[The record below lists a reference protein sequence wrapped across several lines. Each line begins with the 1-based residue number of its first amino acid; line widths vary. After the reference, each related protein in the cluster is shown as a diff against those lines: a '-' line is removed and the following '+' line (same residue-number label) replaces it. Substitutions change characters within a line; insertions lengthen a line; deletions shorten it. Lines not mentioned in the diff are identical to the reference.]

1 MFNVKLENFEG
12 PLDLLLYFI
21 KRDKIDIYDIPI
33 SKITKEYIDTIN
45 RTKKLNV
52 SIAGEFILMASMLTR
67 LKTRMLLPRKEDEEG
82 FEIDDPRKTLVD
94 QLVQYKTFKN
104 IANQLREIQNNN
116 KDTFYRPNNNL
127 SISDIEH
134 NPTEFLREVS
144 LFDISK
150 IFKEALSN
158 APEDDTFYIERQTI
172 SLTEQRDFIIT
183 NFDKKGTLL
192 LNNLVKQLNNKLEI
206 IVTFLA
212 LLEMIKTSEIICKQK
227 DIFGQIE
234 IKLNITAKA

>member
-1 MFNVKLENFEG
+1 MFTVKLENFEG

-45 RTKKLNV
+45 RAKKLNV
-52 SIAGEFILMASMLTR
+52 GIAGEFILMASMLTR

-82 FEIDDPRKTLVD
+82 LDIDDPRSVLVD

-104 IANQLREIQNNN
+104 IANQLQTIQNNN
-116 KDTFYRPNNNL
+116 KDIFYRPNDINL
-127 SISDIEH
+127 SDIERS
-134 NPTEFLREVS
+134 PTEFLREVS

-158 APEDDTFYIERQTI
+158 APIDDSFYLEKQTI
-172 SLTEQRDFIIT
+172 SLTDQRQFIIS
-183 NFDKKGTLL
+183 NFDKKGILL
-192 LNNLVKQLNNKLEI
+192 LNKLVKKLNNKLEI

-212 LLEMIKTSEIICKQK
+212 LLEMIKTGEIICKQN

>member
-1 MFNVKLENFEG
+1 MFTIKLENFEG

-45 RTKKLNV
+45 RAKKLNV
-52 SIAGEFILMASMLTR
+52 GIAGEFILMASILTR

-82 FEIDDPRKTLVD
+82 LEIDDPRSVLVD

-104 IANQLREIQNNN
+104 IANQLRTIQNNN
-116 KDTFYRPNNNL
+116 KDIFYRPNDIHL
-127 SISDIEH
+127 SDIERS
-134 NPTEFLREVS
+134 PTEFLREVS

-158 APEDDTFYIERQTI
+158 APIDDSFYLERQTL
-172 SLTEQRDFIIT
+172 SLTDQRQFIIS
-183 NFDKKGTLL
+183 NFDKKGILL
-192 LNNLVKQLNNKLEI
+192 LNKLVKKLNNKLEI

-212 LLEMIKTSEIICKQK
+212 LLEMIKTGEIICKQN

>member
-1 MFNVKLENFEG
+1 MFTVKLENFEG

-52 SIAGEFILMASMLTR
+52 AIAGEFILMASMLTR

-82 FEIDDPRKTLVD
+82 LEIDDPRSVLVD

-104 IANQLREIQNNN
+104 IANQLRTIQNNN
-116 KDTFYRPNNNL
+116 KDIFYRPNDINL
-127 SISDIEH
+127 SDIEH
-134 NPTEFLREVS
+134 SPTEFLREGS

-158 APEDDTFYIERQTI
+158 APIDDSFYLERQTI
-172 SLTEQRDFIIT
+172 SLTDQRQFIIS
-183 NFDKKGTLL
+183 NFDKKGILL
-192 LNNLVKQLNNKLEI
+192 LNKLVKKLNNKLEI

-212 LLEMIKTSEIICKQK
+212 LLEMIKTGEIICKQN

>member
-45 RTKKLNV
+45 HTKKLNV
-52 SIAGEFILMASMLTR
+52 AIAGEFILMASMLTR
-67 LKTRMLLPRKEDEEG
+67 LKTRMLLPRKQDEEG
-82 FEIDDPRKTLVD
+82 FEIDDPRNALVD

-104 IANQLREIQNNN
+104 IANQLRTIQNDN
-116 KDTFYRPNNNL
+116 KDIFYRPDDI
-127 SISDIEH
+127 SISDIEY
-134 NPTEFLREVS
+134 NPTEFLKEVS

-158 APEDDTFYIERQTI
+158 APIDDSFYIEKQTI
-172 SLTEQRDFIIT
+172 SLTEQREFILT
-183 NFDKKGTLL
+183 NFDKKGSLL
-192 LNNLVKQLNNKLEI
+192 LNNLVKKLNNKLEI

-212 LLEMIKTSEIICKQK
+212 LLEMIKTGEIICKQK

>member
-1 MFNVKLENFEG
+1 MFTVKLENFEG

-52 SIAGEFILMASMLTR
+52 AIAGEFILMASMLTR

-82 FEIDDPRKTLVD
+82 LEIDDPRSVLVD

-104 IANQLREIQNNN
+104 IANQLRTIQNNN
-116 KDTFYRPNNNL
+116 KDIFFRPNDINL
-127 SISDIEH
+127 SDIEH
-134 NPTEFLREVS
+134 SPTEFLREVS

-158 APEDDTFYIERQTI
+158 APIDDSFYLERQTI
-172 SLTEQRDFIIT
+172 SLTDQRQFIIS
-183 NFDKKGTLL
+183 NFDKKGILL
-192 LNNLVKQLNNKLEI
+192 LNKLVKKLNNKLEI

-212 LLEMIKTSEIICKQK
+212 LLEMIKTGEIICKQN

>member
-1 MFNVKLENFEG
+1 MFTVKLENFEG

-45 RTKKLNV
+45 RAKKLNV
-52 SIAGEFILMASMLTR
+52 GIAGEFILMASILTR

-82 FEIDDPRKTLVD
+82 LEIDDPRSALVN

-104 IANQLREIQNNN
+104 IANQLQKIQNDN
-116 KDTFYRPNNNL
+116 KDLFYRPNDINL
-127 SISDIEH
+127 SDIERS
-134 NPTEFLREVS
+134 PTEFLREVS

-158 APEDDTFYIERQTI
+158 APIDDTFYLEKQTMSLADQRQ
-172 SLTEQRDFIIT
+172 FIIS
-183 NFDKKGTLL
+183 NFDNKGVLL
-192 LNNLVKQLNNKLEI
+192 LKNLVKKLNNKLEI

-212 LLEMIKTSEIICKQK
+212 LLEMIKTGEIICKQK

>member
-1 MFNVKLENFEG
+1 MFTVKLENFEG

-45 RTKKLNV
+45 RAKKLNV
-52 SIAGEFILMASMLTR
+52 GIAGEFILMASMLTR

-82 FEIDDPRKTLVD
+82 LEIDDPRSVLVD

-104 IANQLREIQNNN
+104 IANQLQTIQNNN
-116 KDTFYRPNNNL
+116 KDIFYRPNDINL
-127 SISDIEH
+127 SDIERS
-134 NPTEFLREVS
+134 PAEFLREVS

-158 APEDDTFYIERQTI
+158 APTDDNFYLERQTI
-172 SLTEQRDFIIT
+172 SLIDQRQFIIS
-183 NFDKKGTLL
+183 NFDKKGILL
-192 LNNLVKQLNNKLEI
+192 LNKLVKKLNNKLEI

-212 LLEMIKTSEIICKQK
+212 LLEMIKTGEIICKQN

>member
-52 SIAGEFILMASMLTR
+52 AIAGEFILMASMLTR

-82 FEIDDPRKTLVD
+82 LEIDDPRSVLVD

-104 IANQLREIQNNN
+104 IANQLRTIQNNN
-116 KDTFYRPNNNL
+116 KDIFYRPNDINL
-127 SISDIEH
+127 SDIEH
-134 NPTEFLREVS
+134 SPTEFLREVS

-158 APEDDTFYIERQTI
+158 APIDDSFYLERQTI
-172 SLTEQRDFIIT
+172 SLTDQRQFIIS
-183 NFDKKGTLL
+183 NFDKKGILL
-192 LNNLVKQLNNKLEI
+192 LNKLVKKLNNKLEI

-212 LLEMIKTSEIICKQK
+212 LLEMIKTGEIICKQN

>member
-1 MFNVKLENFEG
+1 MFTVKLENFEG

-45 RTKKLNV
+45 RAKKLNV
-52 SIAGEFILMASMLTR
+52 GIAGEFILMASILTR

-82 FEIDDPRKTLVD
+82 LEIDDPRSVLVD

-104 IANQLREIQNNN
+104 IANQLRTIQNNN
-116 KDTFYRPNNNL
+116 KDIFYRPNDIHL
-127 SISDIEH
+127 SDIERS
-134 NPTEFLREVS
+134 PTEFLREVS

-158 APEDDTFYIERQTI
+158 APIDDSFYLERQTI
-172 SLTEQRDFIIT
+172 SLTDQRQFIIS
-183 NFDKKGTLL
+183 NFDKKGILI
-192 LNNLVKQLNNKLEI
+192 LNKLVKKLNNKLEI

-212 LLEMIKTSEIICKQK
+212 LLEMIKTGEIICKQN

>member
-1 MFNVKLENFEG
+1 MFTVKLENFEG

-52 SIAGEFILMASMLTR
+52 AIAGEFILMASMLTR

-82 FEIDDPRKTLVD
+82 LEIDDPRSVLVD

-104 IANQLREIQNNN
+104 IANQLRTIQNNN
-116 KDTFYRPNNNL
+116 KDIFYRPNDINL
-127 SISDIEH
+127 SDIEH
-134 NPTEFLREVS
+134 SPTEFLREVS

-158 APEDDTFYIERQTI
+158 APIDDSFYLERQTI
-172 SLTEQRDFIIT
+172 SLADQRQFIIS
-183 NFDKKGTLL
+183 NFDKKGILL
-192 LNNLVKQLNNKLEI
+192 LNQLVKKLNNKLEI

-212 LLEMIKTSEIICKQK
+212 LLEMIKTGEIICKQN

>member
-1 MFNVKLENFEG
+1 MFTVKLQNFEG

-45 RTKKLNV
+45 RAKKLNV
-52 SIAGEFILMASMLTR
+52 GIAGEFILMASMLTR

-82 FEIDDPRKTLVD
+82 LEIDDPRSVLVD

-104 IANQLREIQNNN
+104 IANQLQTIQNNN
-116 KDTFYRPNNNL
+116 KDIFYRPNDINL
-127 SISDIEH
+127 SDIERS
-134 NPTEFLREVS
+134 PTEFLREVS

-158 APEDDTFYIERQTI
+158 APIDDPFYLEKQTI
-172 SLTEQRDFIIT
+172 SLTDQRQFIIS
-183 NFDKKGTLL
+183 NFDKKGILL
-192 LNNLVKQLNNKLEI
+192 LNKLVKKLNNKLEI

-212 LLEMIKTSEIICKQK
+212 LLEMIKTGEIICKQN

>member
-1 MFNVKLENFEG
+1 MFTVKLENFEG

-21 KRDKIDIYDIPI
+21 KRDKIDIYDIPV

-45 RTKKLNV
+45 RAKKLNV
-52 SIAGEFILMASMLTR
+52 GIAGEFILMASILTR

-82 FEIDDPRKTLVD
+82 LEIDDPRSVLVD

-104 IANQLREIQNNN
+104 IANQLRTIQNNN
-116 KDTFYRPNNNL
+116 KDIFYRPNDIHL
-127 SISDIEH
+127 SDIERS
-134 NPTEFLREVS
+134 PTEFLREVS

-158 APEDDTFYIERQTI
+158 APIDDSFYLERQTL
-172 SLTEQRDFIIT
+172 SLTDQRQFIIS
-183 NFDKKGTLL
+183 NFDKKGILL
-192 LNNLVKQLNNKLEI
+192 LNKLVKKLNNKLEI

-212 LLEMIKTSEIICKQK
+212 LLEMIKTGEIICKQN

>member
-1 MFNVKLENFEG
+1 MFTVKLENFEG

-52 SIAGEFILMASMLTR
+52 AIAGEFILMASMLTR

-82 FEIDDPRKTLVD
+82 LEIDDPRSVLGD

-104 IANQLREIQNNN
+104 IANQLRTIQNNN
-116 KDTFYRPNNNL
+116 KDIFYRPNDINL
-127 SISDIEH
+127 SDIEH
-134 NPTEFLREVS
+134 SPTEFLREVS

-158 APEDDTFYIERQTI
+158 APIDDSFYLERQTI
-172 SLTEQRDFIIT
+172 SLTDQRQFIIS
-183 NFDKKGTLL
+183 NFDKKGILL
-192 LNNLVKQLNNKLEI
+192 LNKLVKKLNNKLEI

-212 LLEMIKTSEIICKQK
+212 LLEMIKTGEIICKQN